1 MDRSKNRTLFTNADA
16 SYMRRALELA
26 ARGHG
31 QTAPNPMV
39 GAIIVKNNQI
49 IGEGWHRAA
58 GLPHAE
64 IEAISSA
71 EEDVEGATLYVTL
84 EPCCHHGKT
93 PPCTD
98 ELIAR
103 RFARIVVAT
112 LDPNPLV
119 AGKGIEALRSA
130 GIRVDVGLCEAEA
143 RRLNEFF
150 FTYHEK
156 KRPFLICKWAMTLDG
171 KIATESGHSRWIT
184 NELSRAFVH
193 ELRAQVDGVMVGVGT
208 VLTDNPLLTVRLEG
222 YAGRQPYRIIAD
234 GNLRIPLR
242 AKCLTLS
249 KKGEVIICTSSMAPQ
264 DKVAKLRAMGHE
276 VIVFPGK
283 ALLDFHE
290 VMAELARRGI
300 QSILCEGGSGLTGA
314 LFQAQLVDKII
325 AFVAPK
331 IVGGLNAKTPI
342 ASWGVMHMDAAID
355 LHDVVIR
362 RFGSDV
368 CVEGYIAPA
377 EWHKVP
383 AERHPSS
390 SALLPPAPP
399 SEMVEPES
407 KTARLSKHA
416 SPEVEQ

>member
-1 MDRSKNRTLFTNADA
+1 
-16 SYMRRALELA
+16 MRRALELA
-26 ARGHG
+26 ARGRG
-31 QTAPNPMV
+31 QTSPNPMV
-39 GAIIVKNNQI
+39 GAVLVKNDQI

-58 GLPHAE
+58 GLSHAE
-64 IEAISSA
+64 IEAFA
-71 EEDVEGATLYVTL
+71 NAQEEVEGATLYVTL

-93 PPCTD
+93 PPCT
-98 ELIAR
+98 EAIIAR
-103 RFARIVVAT
+103 KLSRVVVAT
-112 LDPNPLV
+112 ADPNPLV
-119 AGKGIEALRSA
+119 AGKGIETLRAA
-130 GIRVDVGLCEAEA
+130 GIRVDVGLCETEA
-143 RRLNEFF
+143 RRLNEVF

-184 NELSRAFVH
+184 NELSRAYVH
-193 ELRAQVDGVMVGVGT
+193 ELRAQVDAVMIGVGT

-242 AKCLTLS
+242 AKCLTLA
-249 KKGEVIICTSSMAPQ
+249 KQGEVIICTSTMAPQ
-264 DKVAKLRAMGHE
+264 DKIAELRAMGHE

-283 ALLDFHE
+283 ALLDFTE

-300 QSILCEGGSGLTGA
+300 QSILCEGGSSLTGA
-314 LFQAQLVDKII
+314 LFQAQVVDKVI
-325 AFVAPK
+325 AFMAPK

-362 RFGSDV
+362 RFGADV

-377 EWHKVP
+377 EWNKVP
-383 AERHPSS
+383 NKRHPAS
-390 SALLPPAPP
+390 SASLPAAPQG
-399 SEMVEPES
+399 EVVEPES
-407 KTARLSKHA
+407 KASRLKN
-416 SPEVEQ
+416 EVSRKEQS

>member
-1 MDRSKNRTLFTNADA
+1 
-16 SYMRRALELA
+16 MRRALELA
-26 ARGHG
+26 ARGRG
-31 QTAPNPMV
+31 QTSPNPMV
-39 GAIIVKNNQI
+39 GAVLVKNDQI

-58 GLPHAE
+58 GLSHAE
-64 IEAISSA
+64 IEAFA
-71 EEDVEGATLYVTL
+71 NAQEEVEGATLYVTL

-93 PPCTD
+93 PPCT
-98 ELIAR
+98 EAIIAR
-103 RFARIVVAT
+103 KLSRVVVAT
-112 LDPNPLV
+112 ADPNPLV
-119 AGKGIEALRSA
+119 AGKGIETLRAA
-130 GIRVDVGLCEAEA
+130 GIRVDVGLCETEA
-143 RRLNEFF
+143 RRLNEVF

-184 NELSRAFVH
+184 NVLSRAYVH
-193 ELRAQVDGVMVGVGT
+193 ELRAQVDAVMIGVGT

-242 AKCLTLS
+242 AKCLTLA
-249 KKGEVIICTSSMAPQ
+249 KQGEVIICTSTMAPQ
-264 DKVAKLRAMGHE
+264 DKIAELRAMGHE

-283 ALLDFHE
+283 ALLDFTE

-300 QSILCEGGSGLTGA
+300 QSILCEGGSSLTGA
-314 LFQAQLVDKII
+314 LFQAQVVDKVI
-325 AFVAPK
+325 AFMAPK

-362 RFGSDV
+362 RFGADV

-377 EWHKVP
+377 EWNKVLNK
-383 AERHPSS
+383 RHPAS
-390 SALLPPAPP
+390 SASLPAAPQG
-399 SEMVEPES
+399 EVVEPES
-407 KTARLSKHA
+407 KASRLKN
-416 SPEVEQ
+416 EVSRKEQS